1 MSTGIYLQAS
11 KLKISSSLAKRDSK
25 LKTPFG
31 LSSGRKQNSKL
42 SPLSSTMP
50 QPSNEPGKNDAVLGG
65 HAAIPTGAV
74 ILGGLDGV
82 RRRLTSSLPEQRV
95 AALTEALQY
104 GQRGLNLVIRALGDR
119 APDVQ
124 QAAYA
129 LLQGRTEPKV
139 VRAVEQFYARAYY
152 DRLQRL
158 LAGQQWQM
166 ADQETRVVML
176 ERYGLGVND
185 PLTAHQL
192 KGFPCTD
199 LRIIDQLWMQYS
211 QGRFGF
217 SVQSAIWQKYDR
229 RYWNKSE
236 VWRLFA
242 DRVGWR
248 THNLFVDN
256 HWKRHRELTFSLG
269 APSGHLPF
277 LGDKFGIFT
286 VEAIVTRLADCQR

>member
-1 MSTGIYLQAS
+1 MNQ
-11 KLKISSSLAKRDSK
+11 
-25 LKTPFG
+25 
-31 LSSGRKQNSKL
+31 
-42 SPLSSTMP
+42 PLN
-50 QPSNEPGKNDAVLGG
+50 QPGKNDAVLGG

-74 ILGGLDGV
+74 MLGGLDGV
-82 RRRLTSSLPEQRV
+82 RRRLTSPLADQRA

-119 APDVQ
+119 APEVQ

-129 LLQGRTEPKV
+129 LLQNRTEPKV

-176 ERYGLGVND
+176 ERYSLSVD
-185 PLTAHQL
+185 ASLSAHQL
-192 KGFPCTD
+192 QEFPCTD
-199 LRIIDQLWMQYS
+199 LRIIDQLWVQYS

-217 SVQSAIWQKYDR
+217 SVQKAIWQTYDR
-229 RYWNKSE
+229 RYWDKAE

-256 HWKRHRELTFSLG
+256 HWKRHRELTFSLR
-269 APSGHLPF
+269 APVGHLPF

-286 VEAIVTRLADCQR
+286 VEAIVSRLTDC

>member
-1 MSTGIYLQAS
+1 M
-11 KLKISSSLAKRDSK
+11 
-25 LKTPFG
+25 
-31 LSSGRKQNSKL
+31 NH
-42 SPLSSTMP
+42 
-50 QPSNEPGKNDAVLGG
+50 PGKNDAVLGG
-65 HAAIPTGAV
+65 HTPIPTGAV

-82 RRRLTSSLPEQRV
+82 RRRLTSPLADQRA

-119 APDVQ
+119 SPDVQ
-124 QAAYA
+124 QAAFV
-129 LLQGRTEPKV
+129 LLQARTEPKV
-139 VRAVEQFYARAYY
+139 IRAVEQFYARAYY

-176 ERYGLGVND
+176 ERYSLSVD
-185 PLTAHQL
+185 DSLSTHQL
-192 KGFPCTD
+192 REFPCTD
-199 LRIIDQLWMQYS
+199 LRIIDQLWVQHS

-217 SVQSAIWQKYDR
+217 SVQKAIWQTYDR
-229 RYWNKSE
+229 RYWNKSD
-236 VWRLFA
+236 VWCTFA

-256 HWKRHRELTFSLG
+256 HWKRHRELTFSLR
-269 APSGHLPF
+269 APAGHLPF

-286 VEAIVTRLADCQR
+286 VEAIVSRLTDCQ